1 MREID
6 VSVITDNVAEMC
18 ISVNHFL
25 SDDMKCAIEK
35 SYDNEKNE
43 LGKVILEKLKDN
55 LQIAG
60 EEMIPICQ
68 DTGMAVIIMKL
79 ARTCILQA
87 EI

>member
-6 VSVITDNVAEMC
+6 VSIITDNIKDMC
-18 ISVNHFL
+18 IEASHFL

-55 LQIAG
+55 
-60 EEMIPICQ
+60 
-68 DTGMAVIIMKL
+68 
-79 ARTCILQA
+79 
-87 EI
+87 